1 MGLFDRLKQGL
12 QKTKDLL
19 RSDIRDLFR
28 DGQILD
34 DEQLRQLE
42 GKLLKTDMGVVAST
56 AVIDQLR
63 EEHGG
68 RTVDVEAIFET
79 VKDALKE
86 QLAGAGEE

>member
-34 DEQLRQLE
+34 DEQLRQL
-42 GKLLKTDMGVVAST
+42 
-56 AVIDQLR
+56 
-63 EEHGG
+63 
-68 RTVDVEAIFET
+68 
-79 VKDALKE
+79 
-86 QLAGAGEE
+86 